1 MYWIDTNA
9 PGNGKQV
16 SFWADAESDILNLPT
31 MTDEGVQQGDD
42 TSSNKKVDKGSTCM
56 VIETG
61 DVYTLTSL
69 NNWDILG
76 G

>member
-1 MYWIDTNA
+1 
-9 PGNGKQV
+9 
-16 SFWADAESDILNLPT
+16 

-61 DVYTLTSL
+61 DVYTLTSA